1 MNKFNQLVS
10 TNLKIAEDKV
20 TDALTMHDVPEW
32 DSMNFLLLI
41 AELEKE
47 YGVTFSMDDVLALNS
62 IGDIRALLKKMG
74 QAV

>member
-10 TNLKIAEDKV
+10 VNLKIEEEKI
-20 TDALTMHDVPEW
+20 TDVLTMHDIPEW

-62 IGDIRALLKKMG
+62 IGDIRALLEKTG
-74 QAV
+74 ASI

>member
-10 TNLKIAEDKV
+10 VNLKIDASTV
-20 TDALTMHDVPEW
+20 TDSMTMHDVPEW

-47 YGVTFSMDDVLALNS
+47 YNVSFSMDDVLALNS
-62 IGDIRALLKKMG
+62 IGDIRALLGKMG
-74 QAV
+74 ASV

>member
-10 TNLKIAEDKV
+10 VNLKIEEEKI
-20 TDALTMHDVPEW
+20 TDALTMHDIPEW

-62 IGDIRALLKKMG
+62 IGDIRALLEKTG
-74 QAV
+74 ASI